1 MKAITLP
8 EYNTNIVRALR
19 SLEVKEKEIPQP
31 SGNQVLIKMKAAPC
45 NPSDIAFMMGNYNI
59 TRELP
64 AVPGFEASGEVVDAG
79 YMREARG
86 LISNRVCCFLQ
97 EPSEDGTWAEYFVTD
112 WKNCIAIR
120 SGISD
125 EEAATLCI
133 NPFTAYALYTLALK
147 KGCRSFIQ
155 NAASGQIG
163 LFLNNLAKDNGIE
176 VINLVRKDERKEEL
190 IDQGFKNILNINDE
204 NFEDKLQNLAHELD
218 ARIAF
223 DAVGGELS
231 GSIFN
236 AMPSNSELILYGG
249 LSGQRLGNVKNMDL
263 IFRNKSIT
271 GFNLSDWK
279 HELGLYKYQQ
289 VAKEVQELAIS
300 GTLKSQVQGVYK
312 LEEVQEALRKYIK
325 NMSAGKILFTP

>member
-19 SLEVKEKEIPQP
+19 SLEIKEKEIPQP

-45 NPSDIAFMMGNYNI
+45 NPSDIAFMLGNYNVN
-59 TRELP
+59 RELP
-64 AVPGFEASGEVVDAG
+64 AVPGFEASGEVIDAG
-79 YMREARG
+79 YMREARD
-86 LISNRVCCFLQ
+86 LISNRVCCFLR

-112 WKNCIAIR
+112 WKNCIEIR
-120 SGISD
+120 SEMSD

-133 NPFTAYALYTLALK
+133 NPFTAYALYTLVLK
-147 KGCRSFIQ
+147 KECRSFIQ

-163 LFLNNLAKDNGIE
+163 RFLNNLAKENGIE
-176 VINLVRKDERKEEL
+176 VINIVRKEERKEEL
-190 IDQGFKNILNINDE
+190 ADEGFKNILNIND
-204 NFEDKLQNLAHELD
+204 DKFQDNLHKLALELD

-236 AMPSNSELILYGG
+236 AMPSNSELVLYGG

-263 IFRNKSIT
+263 IFRNKAIK
-271 GFNLSDWK
+271 GFNLGDWK
-279 HELGLYKYQQ
+279 DELGLDKYKQI
-289 VAKEVQELAIS
+289 AKEVQELLIS

-312 LEEVQEALRKYIK
+312 LDQAQEALRKYIK